1 MGIIPTVIKKPEAV
15 QTSGNINADER
26 KYLVNIN
33 SRIEDI
39 KMQNLEN
46 AKFLRGIS
54 RKIENELSQMRE
66 LESGKT
72 IETFDDSSILEG
84 IERIENSVKELNAS
98 PIMSELDKLSQ
109 SVNGMN
115 SDEVL
120 YELDKIGKTI
130 SQLNLESVLES
141 VQKINESIGNMDTNE
156 ILTELNSVNNTLKEF
171 NADVILLEIDKVN
184 KSLKELNPANLID
197 RMDGINENISRL
209 DTKEVL
215 TELNRV
221 ESMITE
227 INSNAVL
234 SELDRMRTLVEEK
247 NSNEAVERL
256 EIRMDRFTKQD
267 YTEQLAEFKSLV
279 EKNTGDI
286 EDIEEKLT
294 RVASMPAMVKSVI
307 LSENEKNLKE
317 MDNHIT
323 DINNAQNKKIDGVK
337 SLVGFTLWLSLLN
350 VILMIVNI
358 LGII

>member
-227 INSNAVL
+227 INSNDVL

-247 NSNEAVERL
+247 TSND
-256 EIRMDRFTKQD
+256 RMDRFTKQD
-267 YTEQLAEFKSLV
+267 YTEQLAELKSLV